1 MEENLG
7 LPKTAWPPTY
17 ALFFGALALLAA
29 LSLLGTTALAAGLP
43 EETIAAQT
51 ELCGED
57 CGHTHEEVFSHT
69 EHTEESLPEPEEI
82 AVPVATPLLE
92 QPEPEAEQSTDT
104 SGVIPGSGIHWEL
117 NEYGWLML
125 SGSGACPVF
134 TSPDDQPWAAV
145 REQITQVWF
154 EDMDALS
161 IPSLAY
167 WFTGCTA
174 LTMAEIP
181 YTTPVIGAAAF
192 ADCPSLRQIQLYYSG
207 TFTIV
212 PGAFSTG
219 SLTPLLGLLGTMAV
233 NQQMAFFSD
242 ALGHS
247 ALTGIGL
254 GILLGVSSDL
264 LAMLVFGIVWALLIC
279 RIKQTG
285 AASTDTI
292 ISVFSSTSV
301 AAGVLV
307 LSMGGGF
314 AKYSSL
320 LVGDVLA
327 VQDSDLLYLLIA
339 LVAGIALWAVMYNSL
354 LLSGISPSLARSRG
368 IHNRLVECA
377 FVVLVAVA
385 VMLAIRWVGVMLI
398 NALLI
403 LPAAAGRNL
412 ARSSRQHAVYSVVIA
427 LVCGVAGLICAYYL
441 DTTAGAAIVL
451 FAAVCYAI
459 SLGIRALRK

>member
-1 MEENLG
+1 MDAIRAFVQTL
-7 LPKTAWPPTY
+7 LP
-17 ALFFGALALLAA
+17 FEFMQFDFMVNALLAI
-29 LSLLGTTALAAGLP
+29 LL
-43 EETIAAQT
+43 
-51 ELCGED
+51 
-57 CGHTHEEVFSHT
+57 
-69 EHTEESLPEPEEI
+69 
-82 AVPVATPLLE
+82 
-92 QPEPEAEQSTDT
+92 
-104 SGVIPGSGIHWEL
+104 
-117 NEYGWLML
+117 
-125 SGSGACPVF
+125 
-134 TSPDDQPWAAV
+134 
-145 REQITQVWF
+145 
-154 EDMDALS
+154 
-161 IPSLAY
+161 
-167 WFTGCTA
+167 
-174 LTMAEIP
+174 
-181 YTTPVIGAAAF
+181 
-192 ADCPSLRQIQLYYSG
+192 
-207 TFTIV
+207 
-212 PGAFSTG
+212 
-219 SLTPLLGLLGTMAV
+219 LTPLLGLLGTMAV

-327 VQDSDLLYLLIA
+327 VQDSDLLYLL
-339 LVAGIALWAVMYNSL
+339 IALWAVMYNSL

>member
-1 MEENLG
+1 MYKRQIQAKAILTG
-7 LPKTAWPPTY
+7 VSARTY
-17 ALFFGALALLAA
+17 FMTLLLAA
-29 LSLLGTTALAAGLP
+29 IGAFFGYLLAQYASDTNNVFTAAWKWAHRTRGFVRTLLDAAFIYAVVFTVIGFICLIMLSSSLHNGQMFMLFPILLPYLSFLTFALGSFGAVGITASGNIANLSLFGISNQYVGSISAPWQLWLVFVAFLITTFYIALRAAARNIYDPAYAGW
-43 EETIAAQT
+43 Q
-51 ELCGED
+51 
-57 CGHTHEEVFSHT
+57 HSWK
-69 EHTEESLPEPEEI
+69 S
-82 AVPVATPLLE
+82 PVATL
-92 QPEPEAEQSTDT
+92 
-104 SGVIPGSGIHWEL
+104 VI
-117 NEYGWLML
+117 WLIVTFL
-125 SGSGACPVF
+125 F
-134 TSPDDQPWAAV
+134 TSATLGYTMQSDTYDASLNIAAWYFLVAAV
-145 REQITQVWF
+145 WSFLIEVV
-154 EDMDALS
+154 
-161 IPSLAY
+161 
-167 WFTGCTA
+167 A
-174 LTMAEIP
+174 LTFGP
-181 YTTPVIGAAAF
+181 
-192 ADCPSLRQIQLYYSG
+192 
-207 TFTIV
+207 
-212 PGAFSTG
+212 
-219 SLTPLLGLLGTMAV
+219 
-233 NQQMAFFSD
+233 
-242 ALGHS
+242 
-247 ALTGIGL
+247 
-254 GILLGVSSDL
+254 
-264 LAMLVFGIVWALLIC
+264 AM
-279 RIKQTG
+279 
-285 AASTDTI
+285 
-292 ISVFSSTSV
+292 
-301 AAGVLV
+301 V